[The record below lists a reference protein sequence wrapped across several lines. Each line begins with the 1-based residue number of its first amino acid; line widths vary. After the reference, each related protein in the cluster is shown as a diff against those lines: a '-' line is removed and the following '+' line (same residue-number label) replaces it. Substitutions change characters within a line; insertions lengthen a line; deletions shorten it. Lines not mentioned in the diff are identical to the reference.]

1 MQYKVILP
9 PDIKREKTMIKIRLA
24 RHDEINI
31 LNDLIAESTKKL
43 GRDDYSALQL
53 KSAIQYMFRVD
64 TQLIHDQTYF
74 VIEKD
79 GEIAGCGGWS
89 KRKTM
94 FGSNPSPG
102 KAEENLLDPAKDAA
116 KIRTFFIHPKFARQG
131 LGNTL
136 LKHCEQEAFKNK
148 FTQFEMMATITGM
161 NLYKTLDYKEVSNTS
176 IMLPNRVSLPF
187 VHMRKNLRELKPVNT
202 TSALGLFTPNIST
215 KKEPEEAKVKQLK
228 SKL

>member
-1 MQYKVILP
+1 
-9 PDIKREKTMIKIRLA
+9 MIKIRLA
-24 RHDEINI
+24 KHNEINI

-94 FGSNPSPG
+94 FSGNQSPD

-116 KIRTFFIHPKFARQG
+116 KIRIFFIHPKFARQG
-131 LGNTL
+131 LGTIL
-136 LKHCEQEAFKNK
+136 LRHCEQEASKNK
-148 FTQFEMMATITGM
+148 FTQFEMMATFTGM
-161 NLYKTLDYKEVSNTS
+161 NLYKTLDYKEVSNKYVT
-176 IMLPNRVSLPF
+176 LPDRVSLPF
-187 VHMRKNLRELKPVNT
+187 VHMRKNLRELKPINT
-202 TSALGLFTPNIST
+202 TSTLGLFTPSVPP
-215 KKEPEEAKVKQLK
+215 KKEPKEAEAKQLK